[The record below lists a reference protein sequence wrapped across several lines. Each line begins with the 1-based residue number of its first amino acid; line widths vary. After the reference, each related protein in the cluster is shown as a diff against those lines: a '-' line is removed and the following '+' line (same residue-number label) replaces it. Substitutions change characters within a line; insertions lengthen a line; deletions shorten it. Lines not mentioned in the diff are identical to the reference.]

1 MKKTK
6 KVETQPVNNEA
17 EILKNQLARALA
29 DYDNLQKRTSEE
41 KLTWIKFAVSKFV
54 ENLLPILDVFEASLK
69 HTNDQG
75 LAIGIMQL
83 KDLLKNEGLVEIAP
97 KEGED
102 FSEELHEVVEAIEN
116 AEKSGKVAELL
127 LPGWRYTNG
136 PVLRHARVKV
146 YKGLDK

>member
-1 MKKTK
+1 MKKSK
-6 KVETQPVNNEA
+6 KSTEQVNNEA
-17 EILKNQLARALA
+17 EILKNQLVRALA

-41 KLTWIKFAVSKFV
+41 KVTWIKFAVSKFI

-83 KDLLKNEGLVEIAP
+83 KDLMKNEGLTEIAP

-102 FSEELHEVVEAIEN
+102 FSEELHEVVEVVEN
-116 AEKSGKVAELL
+116 DEKSGKIAELL
-127 LPGWRYTNG
+127 LSGWRYTNG